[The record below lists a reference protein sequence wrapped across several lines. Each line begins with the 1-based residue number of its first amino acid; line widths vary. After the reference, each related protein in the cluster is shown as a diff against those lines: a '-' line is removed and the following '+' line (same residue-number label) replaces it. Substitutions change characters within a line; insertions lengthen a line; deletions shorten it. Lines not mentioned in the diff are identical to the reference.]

1 MNTDPGQDD
10 SGQNDPGQNDPG
22 QNDAGQN
29 DAGQNDAGADKRPP
43 ADFGGLR
50 VAAFESRQAG
60 EIARMITAC
69 GGQPHVSPSL
79 REVAIDDHRAAI
91 DFANLLITGQ
101 IDCVVFLTGVGFRQ
115 LLAVVERNVNRQ
127 RYLDAL
133 SDVVTVARG
142 PKPVAA
148 MREVGLSPR
157 VRVPEPNTWRELLQT
172 LDQQAPVKNLAVA
185 VQEYGKPNPSL
196 IAGLEARGARVM
208 PVPVYRW
215 ELPADVG
222 PLRGNVEL
230 IAQGQCDVVMF
241 TSAHQVVNLLL
252 VAEQMGLADQV
263 RSQFARMAVVSV
275 GPTTSEMLRDHE
287 IDVDIEPE
295 HPKMGPMVQAAAR
308 QSQWTVRRKRAAA
321 AGSASSSRTPA
332 SGLADPHS
340 PPPTPS
346 PRAAAEATR
355 VTPPPSDSSALWYYS
370 PFMKACRREPVPY
383 TPVWLM
389 RQAGRYMAEYRSVRS
404 QVSFLELCK
413 NAALCAEVMVT
424 AVERLGGDAA
434 IIFSD
439 LLPILEPLGFHLE
452 FAQGDGPVIHNPLRE
467 ARDVDRVRE
476 LDSMES
482 LEFVVD
488 TVRLT
493 RAALQPHLPLIGF
506 AGSPFTLASYALE
519 GGSSRNYL
527 HTKSLMYRDAGAWDA
542 LMGKLSRAVTLY
554 LNAQIDAGAQ
564 CVQLFDSW
572 VGCLSPADYQRFVL
586 PHMQRIIGGL
596 RPGVPVINFGTGN
609 PALLPL
615 LAAGGSSVVGI
626 DWRVPLDE
634 AWRIVGYD
642 KAVQGNLDP
651 AILHAPIP
659 YIRQRVKEVLDQAGG
674 RPGHIF
680 NLGHG
685 ILPTTPVDHAI
696 AAIDAVHELSRH
708 V

>member
-1 MNTDPGQDD
+1 
-10 SGQNDPGQNDPG
+10 
-22 QNDAGQN
+22 
-29 DAGQNDAGADKRPP
+29 
-43 ADFGGLR
+43 
-50 VAAFESRQAG
+50 
-60 EIARMITAC
+60 
-69 GGQPHVSPSL
+69 
-79 REVAIDDHRAAI
+79 
-91 DFANLLITGQ
+91 
-101 IDCVVFLTGVGFRQ
+101 
-115 LLAVVERNVNRQ
+115 
-127 RYLDAL
+127 
-133 SDVVTVARG
+133 
-142 PKPVAA
+142 
-148 MREVGLSPR
+148 
-157 VRVPEPNTWRELLQT
+157 
-172 LDQQAPVKNLAVA
+172 
-185 VQEYGKPNPSL
+185 
-196 IAGLEARGARVM
+196 
-208 PVPVYRW
+208 
-215 ELPADVG
+215 
-222 PLRGNVEL
+222 
-230 IAQGQCDVVMF
+230 
-241 TSAHQVVNLLL
+241 
-252 VAEQMGLADQV
+252 
-263 RSQFARMAVVSV
+263 MAVVSV
-275 GPTTSEMLRDHE
+275 GPTTSETLRDHE

-308 QSQWTVRRKRAAA
+308 HAQETLRRKREAAA
-321 AGSASSSRTPA
+321 TPSSS
-332 SGLADPHS
+332 S
-340 PPPTPS
+340 PPSS
-346 PRAAAEATR
+346 PFPRTAAEATR
-355 VTPPPSDSSALWYYS
+355 VTPPPTDSSAPWYNS

-404 QVSFLELCK
+404 KVSFLELCK

-424 AVERLGGDAA
+424 AVDRLGVDAA

-439 LLPILEPLGFHLE
+439 LLPILEPLGFDLE
-452 FAQGDGPVIHNPLRE
+452 FAQGDGPVIHNPIRE
-467 ARDVDRVRE
+467 ASDVDRVRE
-476 LDSMES
+476 LESMAS

-493 RAALQPHLPLIGF
+493 RAALAPSLPLIGF

-527 HTKSLMYRDAGAWDA
+527 HTKSLMYRDSGAWDA

-586 PHMQRIIGGL
+586 PYMQRIIGGL

-634 AWRIVGYD
+634 AWRTVGYD

-659 YIRQRVKEVLDQAGG
+659 YIRERVQEVLRQAGG

-696 AAIDAVHELSRH
+696 ATVDAVHELSRH

>member
-1 MNTDPGQDD
+1 MSNDSLDD
-10 SGQNDPGQNDPG
+10 EQGS
-22 QNDAGQN
+22 A
-29 DAGQNDAGADKRPP
+29 KRPP
-43 ADFGGLR
+43 ADFAGLR

-60 EIARMITAC
+60 EIARMITSC
-69 GGQPHVSPSL
+69 GGQPRVSPSL
-79 REVAIDDHRAAI
+79 REVALDDHRSAI

-101 IDCVVFLTGVGFRQ
+101 VDCVIFLTGVGFRQ
-115 LLAVVERNVNRQ
+115 LLAVVERHVDRQ

-142 PKPVAA
+142 PKPVVA
-148 MREVGLSPR
+148 MREAGLTPR
-157 VRVPEPNTWRELLQT
+157 IRVPEPNTWRELLQT
-172 LDQQAPVKNLAVA
+172 LDQQAPVKNLTVA

-208 PVPVYRW
+208 PVTVYRW
-215 ELPADVG
+215 ELPVDVG
-222 PLRGNVEL
+222 PLRDNVEA
-230 IAQGQCDVVMF
+230 IARGECDVLMF

-252 VAEQMGLADQV
+252 VAEQMGLAEKV
-263 RSQFARMAVVSV
+263 RGQFARMAVVSV
-275 GPTTSEMLRDHE
+275 GPTTSETLRDHE

-308 QSQWTVRRKRAAA
+308 HAQETLRRKREAAA
-321 AGSASSSRTPA
+321 TPSSPSSS
-332 SGLADPHS
+332 S
-340 PPPTPS
+340 PPSS
-346 PRAAAEATR
+346 PFPRTAAEATR
-355 VTPPPSDSSALWYYS
+355 VTPPPTDSSAPWYNS

-404 QVSFLELCK
+404 KVSFLELCK

-424 AVERLGGDAA
+424 AVDRLGVDAA

-439 LLPILEPLGFHLE
+439 LLPILEPLGFDLE
-452 FAQGDGPVIHNPLRE
+452 FAQGDGPVIHNPIRE
-467 ARDVDRVRE
+467 ASDVDRVRE
-476 LDSMES
+476 LESMAS

-493 RAALQPHLPLIGF
+493 RAALAPSLPLIGF

-527 HTKSLMYRDAGAWDA
+527 HTKSLMYRDSGAWDA

-586 PHMQRIIGGL
+586 PYMQRIIGGL

-634 AWRIVGYD
+634 AWRTVGYD

-659 YIRQRVKEVLDQAGG
+659 YIRERVQEVLRQAGG

-696 AAIDAVHELSRH
+696 ATVDAVHELSRH

>member
-1 MNTDPGQDD
+1 MN
-10 SGQNDPGQNDPG
+10 NDPLNDEPG
-22 QNDAGQN
+22 SA
-29 DAGQNDAGADKRPP
+29 KRPP
-43 ADFGGLR
+43 ADFAGLR

-60 EIARMITAC
+60 EIARMIASC
-69 GGQPHVSPSL
+69 GGEPRVSPSL
-79 REVAIDDHRAAI
+79 REVAIDDHRSAI

-101 IDCVVFLTGVGFRQ
+101 VDCVVFLTGVGFRQ
-115 LLAVVERNVNRQ
+115 LLAVVERHVDRQ

-148 MREVGLSPR
+148 MREVGLAPR
-157 VRVPEPNTWRELLQT
+157 IRVPEPNTWRELLQT
-172 LDQQAPVKNLAVA
+172 LDQQAPVKNLTVA

-222 PLRGNVEL
+222 PLRGNVEA
-230 IAQGQCDVVMF
+230 IARGECDVVMF

-252 VAEQMGLADQV
+252 VAEQMGLAEQV
-263 RSQFARMAVVSV
+263 RGQLARMAVVSV
-275 GPTTSEMLRDHE
+275 GPTTSETLRDHE

-308 QSQWTVRRKRAAA
+308 QCHETLRRKRPAAA
-321 AGSASSSRTPA
+321 ATSTDTSAAPA
-332 SGLADPHS
+332 RGAADPHS
-340 PPPTPS
+340 STIS
-346 PRAAAEATR
+346 PFSRTAAEATR
-355 VTPPPSDSSALWYYS
+355 VNPPPTDSSAPWYNS

-389 RQAGRYMAEYRSVRS
+389 RQAGRYMAEYRAVRS
-404 QVSFLELCK
+404 KVSFLELCK

-424 AVERLGGDAA
+424 AVDRLGVDAA

-467 ARDVDRVRE
+467 AQDVDRVRE
-476 LDSMES
+476 LESMAS

-493 RAALQPHLPLIGF
+493 RAALAPSLPLIGF

-586 PHMQRIIGGL
+586 PHMQQIIGGL

-626 DWRVPLDE
+626 DWRVPLDD
-634 AWRIVGYD
+634 AWRTVGYD

-659 YIRQRVKEVLDQAGG
+659 YIRERVREVLQHANG

-696 AAIDAVHELSRH
+696 ATVDAVHELSRH

>member
-1 MNTDPGQDD
+1 MSND
-10 SGQNDPGQNDPG
+10 SGHDEQ
-22 QNDAGQN
+22 
-29 DAGQNDAGADKRPP
+29 GAAKRPP
-43 ADFGGLR
+43 ADFAGLR

-60 EIARMITAC
+60 EIARMITGC
-69 GGQPHVSPSL
+69 GGQPRVSPSL
-79 REVAIDDHRAAI
+79 REVALDDHRAAI
-91 DFANLLITGQ
+91 DFAHLLITGQ
-101 IDCVVFLTGVGFRQ
+101 VDCVVFMTGVGFRQ
-115 LLAVVERNVNRQ
+115 LLSVVERHVDRQ

-148 MREVGLSPR
+148 MREVGLTPR
-157 VRVPEPNTWRELLQT
+157 IRVPEPNTWRELLQT
-172 LDQQAPVKNLAVA
+172 LDQQAPVKNLTVA
-185 VQEYGKPNPSL
+185 VQEYGKTNPSL
-196 IAGLEARGARVM
+196 NAGLEARGARVM

-215 ELPADVG
+215 ELPADIG
-222 PLRGNVEL
+222 PLRGNVEA

-241 TSAHQVVNLLL
+241 TSAHQVVNLML
-252 VAEQMGLADQV
+252 VAEQMGLAEQL
-263 RSQFARMAVVSV
+263 RSQFRRMAIVSV

-287 IDVDIEPE
+287 IEVDIEPE

-308 QSQWTVRRKRAAA
+308 QCHETLRRKRTPTDSTAPPQAQSSA
-321 AGSASSSRTPA
+321 PPTAISASGAADPPSS
-332 SGLADPHS
+332 PHS
-340 PPPTPS
+340 PPFSPS
-346 PRAAAEATR
+346 PKAASEATR
-355 VTPPPSDSSALWYYS
+355 VNSPSSQSSAFQPAAPNPSAPWHDS
-370 PFMKACRREPVPY
+370 PFMKACRREPVPH

-424 AVERLGGDAA
+424 AVNRLGVDAA

-439 LLPILEPLGFHLE
+439 LLPILEPLGFNLE

-467 ARDVDRVRE
+467 AADVDRVRE
-476 LDSMES
+476 LESMET
-482 LEFVVD
+482 LDFVVD

-527 HTKSLMYRDAGAWDA
+527 HTKTLMYRDFGAWNA

-586 PHMQRIIGGL
+586 PHMQAIIGGL

-634 AWRIVGYD
+634 AWRTVGYD

-659 YIRQRVKEVLDQAGG
+659 YIRQRVQEVLEQAGG

-685 ILPTTPVDHAI
+685 ILPTTPVEHAI
-696 AAIDAVHELSRH
+696 AVVDAVHELSRH